1 MNKIYKVEVT
11 ATENHEDGQPHDIVK
26 QVRLIS
32 AKTAAK
38 ATAFV
43 VKDSVKTELLSV
55 ADARTYAELE
65 IEEAGE

>member
-1 MNKIYKVEVT
+1 MEKIYKVEVT
-11 ATENHEDGQPHDIVK
+11 VRGAETDI
-26 QVRLIS
+26 RLIS
-32 AKTAAK
+32 AKNAAK